1 MINPTSYA
9 DINMLLGELLAGV
22 QTILGSHLVGIYLEG
37 SLANGD
43 FDASS
48 DVDFVVVSD
57 SVIGEEST
65 PAIFAALYAL
75 HEQIAAGESPW
86 AIQLEGSYL
95 SQHALRCYDPA
106 DALHPNLERG
116 PGERLKMVLHDESW
130 VTHRHILHKHGITLL
145 GPPIQTLVDPVT
157 PAALQLGMQV
167 ILQGWVAPML
177 ENPAQMASPGYQ
189 SYIVLSLCRILYT
202 LHHSA
207 VVSKRVAAQWAM
219 ATVAK
224 PWATLIA
231 HAEQTRW
238 SGEWAAPAD
247 PRPDTLAFMRF
258 VLEESQSLGGILT

>member
-1 MINPTSYA
+1 MINPTPYA
-9 DINMLLGELLAGV
+9 DINTLLRELLAGV
-22 QTILGSHLVGIYLEG
+22 QTILGSHLIGIYLEG

-57 SVIGEEST
+57 IVIDEERT
-65 PAIFAALYAL
+65 PELFAALYAM
-75 HEQIAAGESPW
+75 HERIAAGESSW

-95 SQHALRCYDPA
+95 SQHALRRYDRT

-130 VTHRHILHKHGITLL
+130 VTHRHILRQHGITLL

-157 PAALQLGMQV
+157 PADLRLGMQV
-167 ILQGWVAPML
+167 ILRRWVAPML
-177 ENPAQMASPGYQ
+177 ENPAPIASPGYQ

-202 LHHSA
+202 LHHGA

-219 ATVAK
+219 ETVAK
-224 PWATLIA
+224 PWATLIK
-231 HAEQTRW
+231 HAEQTRD

-247 PRPDTLAFMRF
+247 PMPDTLAFMRYI
-258 VLEESQSLGGILT
+258 LAESQSVEN